1 MAGSLSKIDFSRLK
15 AERQLAK
22 LVEPHTKARKFFNL
36 VRENRELRAL
46 WELSNY
52 MALSK
57 LKFSDHGPIHGFV
70 TARNAIIMLNI
81 LKEKG
86 VETDLLK
93 DKRADFDDVV
103 VVLLGAG
110 LFHDVGN
117 AVHRE
122 EHWLT
127 GPILLEDALQE
138 ELEKIYDREKAMLMR
153 VMMFSCIYSHESIKQ
168 KLTVEASLIGLADY
182 TDMTRGRAV
191 GVFEQGKVNIHTVSS
206 EAIERVLIVPGEKK
220 PIRIMVEL
228 NNSSGIFHVEEFLM
242 KNLMSGVLKNQV
254 EVIAQVAPMSRK
266 TEKRIIQC
274 INLMEQWD
282 LEKKFGV

>member
-22 LVEPHTKARKFFNL
+22 LVEPYAKARKFFNL

-93 DKRADFDDVV
+93 DRRADFDDVV
-103 VVLLGAG
+103 VVLLGQG
-110 LFHDVGN
+110 FFMMLGMLSIVRN
-117 AVHRE
+117 
-122 EHWLT
+122 T
-127 GPILLEDALQE
+127 G
-138 ELEKIYDREKAMLMR
+138 
-153 VMMFSCIYSHESIKQ
+153 
-168 KLTVEASLIGLADY
+168 
-182 TDMTRGRAV
+182 
-191 GVFEQGKVNIHTVSS
+191 
-206 EAIERVLIVPGEKK
+206 
-220 PIRIMVEL
+220 
-228 NNSSGIFHVEEFLM
+228 
-242 KNLMSGVLKNQV
+242 
-254 EVIAQVAPMSRK
+254 
-266 TEKRIIQC
+266 
-274 INLMEQWD
+274 
-282 LEKKFGV
+282 